1 MRNLISLGLV
11 LLTTGCV
18 VYTSDNDTDDV
29 YYEEAVN
36 YTPTV
41 LDAEAG
47 CYFDSYYY
55 DDIWYFEADIDDAN
69 SPYDVVAVYADVY
82 DSYSGT
88 WVDSFELFPTNDAYY
103 WFSDWLGSST
113 YLDCMYGG
121 YVVDILPPLENV
133 PSDDPAADTARYIA
147 VLEEQIRKCPEQYY
161 WVHKRFKKRPEP
173 LPDAYADLD
182 SLK

>member
-18 VYTSDNDTDDV
+18 VYSSDNGTPGGDV
-29 YYEEAVN
+29 YYDDTVN

-55 DDIWYFEADIDDAN
+55 DDIWYFEAAVDDLN
-69 SPYDVVAVYADVY
+69 GVYDVTTVWADVY
-82 DSYSGT
+82 DEYAGGQY
-88 WVDSFELFPTNDAYY
+88 VESFELFPTADPHI

-113 YLDCMYGG
+113 YLDCYYDG
-121 YVVDILPPLENV
+121 YTVDFVVYDQFED
-133 PSDDPAADTARYIA
+133 SDFET
-147 VLEEQIRKCPEQYY
+147 V
-161 WVHKRFKKRPEP
+161 W
-173 LPDAYADLD
+173 AYTY
-182 SLK
+182 